1 MHAKHFGQH
10 LRRVGTREQD
20 EAPNICILSASSS
33 WERAKFLAFRLPGMI
48 KNCGHSAHRDILK
61 RFFRPRREEDLRK
74 PFSFLLVLDGDGFE
88 RVFRV
93 SVFSSC
99 CFFDRESVGLCWR
112 LPG

>member
-1 MHAKHFGQH
+1 M
-10 LRRVGTREQD
+10 
-20 EAPNICILSASSS
+20 
-33 WERAKFLAFRLPGMI
+33 AFRLPGMI